1 MGTYLED
8 ALESMYMLPSEIKR
22 NFDLMRE
29 LDKVLYRPLDP
40 PVALVA
46 LWWPTREPRCR
57 SGLWIRG
64 VTLAARA
71 LAWLLLL

>member
-29 LDKVLYRPLDP
+29 LDKVMFRSFD
-40 PVALVA
+40 VFV
-46 LWWPTREPRCR
+46 LWWPTREARPTGSNDGCLGDCCRPRTR
-57 SGLWIRG
+57 
-64 VTLAARA
+64 
-71 LAWLLLL
+71 